1 MSSKL
6 KLSIVNRKEFETDFR
21 AAISQKTNEK
31 INKWMYD
38 FSVSPE
44 IESDIVMWVV
54 SAIKREQ
61 YTGLTYGK
69 QQEQYTKSGSVRII
83 GRKKKMPNMKSGRS
97 QKYRGETI
105 KELTDKLKINLLAM
119 KTGDK
124 EMSMNLDPDFS
135 GAKKWLS
142 HAIEKT
148 KFGSMTEEEQIRWIR
163 IKGLKYAYSR
173 DNIHPKKIGTPEE
186 IRFAILRGQR
196 QGYDSGSVFR
206 VTSSGGY
213 YKDPKRRETLYTWA
227 LDYMESENFYNRLAM
242 AIEGFLGRR
251 IKGRGAKKQRGTNSG
266 K

>member
-6 KLSIVNRKEFETDFR
+6 KLSIINRKEFETDFR

-54 SAIKREQ
+54 SAIRREQ

-83 GRKKKMPNMKSGRS
+83 GRKKKMPKMKSGRS
-97 QKYRGETI
+97 QEYRGETI
-105 KELTDKLKINLLAM
+105 KELADKLKINLLAM

-142 HAIEKT
+142 HAIERP
-148 KFGSMTEEEQIRWIR
+148 KFSTMTEEEQIRWIR
-163 IKGLKYAYSR
+163 IKKLKYTYADTDKR
-173 DNIHPKKIGTPEE
+173 TKERATPEE

-206 VTSSGGY
+206 VTKDGGY

-227 LDYMESENFYNRLAM
+227 LDYMESENFYNRLAI

-251 IKGRGAKKQRGTNSG
+251 IKGHRAKYKKGEQR
-266 K
+266 